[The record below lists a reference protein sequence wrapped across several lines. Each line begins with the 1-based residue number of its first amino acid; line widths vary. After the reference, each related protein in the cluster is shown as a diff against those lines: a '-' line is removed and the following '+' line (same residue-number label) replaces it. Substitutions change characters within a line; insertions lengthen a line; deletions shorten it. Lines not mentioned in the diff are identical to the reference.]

1 MSTAQCTPC
10 DREAFNCHTP
20 KSLLPLPRT
29 LSPTP
34 FHIIYYRKLLKTKIT
49 LSQRLDTIY
58 WWRNEEC
65 YAMECNIAGCK
76 GVMYIQANLQ
86 LGSMEHLDKCKHQAG
101 LHFNTY
107 HGNTKPDDQRHPSI
121 VKTLGTAQHVESVMI
136 ATPLMTFFDGL
147 GLPKNSSILD
157 VRVPTSLSLYKAI
170 VDTNVNH
177 EVVLK
182 EQLTPIFSFHV
193 DFNTVNPQS
202 DANPMY
208 ERIRKCMSGNVDI
221 KMYFLLCHV
230 TNRWRLIVPALKVD
244 VKQAIMMSNM
254 LSVSSLN
261 VVIED
266 SNYVKPLTILL
277 NPSECLCFLNGIPFA
292 SDELMGDKVQFL
304 HEVCVR
310 SPSASSTFSPC
321 EGFPYGAKRYAK
333 EAKNI
338 VSTTIHQ
345 NSIRLVWSI
354 LMNGLNSFEM
364 DTNVLCNTP
373 QSFRIVQRT
382 QSITN
387 LGGDYEAFCYDAEG
401 LGWYDSVCPFQKV
414 DHEDGKVFMKVRVES
429 KVNFPIKVTSQLH
442 CSVCQRST
450 NTLSCGDGE
459 MSHGISL
466 RNPDHIQRNE
476 QPGKFKVE
484 DAAKK
489 RIVESYIQNQFYGK
503 YKKVSVKSIY
513 TDKTGSKYY
522 IYVEGGGSGYCLFI
536 RSEHKHSRVWFY
548 LDKAG
553 ISQKCFGLCKREGKD
568 FQSNPKQLSDNDYAF
583 FFENKPLPSEASDSS
598 SYADKLY
605 MELLS
610 SGVPPPKRF
619 KK

>member
-1 MSTAQCTPC
+1 MARQG
-10 DREAFNCHTP
+10 
-20 KSLLPLPRT
+20 
-29 LSPTP
+29 
-34 FHIIYYRKLLKTKIT
+34 IIFSKPPVL
-49 LSQRLDTIY
+49 
-58 WWRNEEC
+58 NEELLSDQPFSFTGYSKC
-65 YAMECNIAGCK
+65 
-76 GVMYIQANLQ
+76 
-86 LGSMEHLDKCKHQAG
+86 LGSRVRIDIDLSTKYEQKKNSDRTHVYRAACSNCFAPLYIRVENELGSVQSAKDCEIQWNNHKER
-101 LHFNTY
+101 Y
-107 HGNTKPDDQRHPSI
+107 HGHRGPPSTQNK
-121 VKTLGTAQHVESVMI
+121 VLTMVASLGTSNPAPT
-136 ATPLMTFFDGL
+136 AATDTPLQTCMNAI
-147 GLPKNSSILD
+147 PSCNKNTSVINDLI
-157 VRVPTSLSLYKAI
+157 PTGVLYQAI
-170 VDTNVNH
+170 ADTEDQGVQ
-177 EVVLK
+177 VTLK

-193 DFNTVNPQS
+193 EFNTVNPQS
-202 DANPMY
+202 DSNPMY
-208 ERIRKCMSGNVDI
+208 ELIRKCMSGNVDI

-266 SNYVKPLTILL
+266 SNYVKPLKILL
-277 NPSECLCFLNGIPFA
+277 NPSECLCFHNGIPFA
-292 SDELMGDKVQFL
+292 SDELMGDKVQL
-304 HEVCVR
+304 LNEVCVR
-310 SPSASSTFSPC
+310 SPSASSTFSPSQ
-321 EGFPYGAKRYAK
+321 GFPYGAQRYAK
-333 EAKNI
+333 QAKNI

-345 NSIRLVWSI
+345 NSIRLVCSF
-354 LMNGLNSFEM
+354 LMNVLNSFDM

-401 LGWYDSVCPFQKV
+401 FGWYDSFCPFRKV

-429 KVNFPIKVTSQLH
+429 KVNIPVTIVAFLH

-450 NTLSCGDGE
+450 HTLSCGDGE
-459 MSHGISL
+459 MNHGISL

-489 RIVESYIQNQFYGK
+489 RIVENYIQTRFHDK
-503 YKKVSVKSIY
+503 YKNVSVKSIY

-522 IYVEGGGSGYCLFI
+522 IYVEGEGSGYCQQI
-536 RSEHKHSRVWFY
+536 RSEHKYSRVWFY

-553 ISQKCFGLCKREGKD
+553 ISQKCFGICKREGKD
-568 FQSNPKQLSDNDYAF
+568 FQSKPKQLSDNEYGF
-583 FFENKPLPSEASDSS
+583 FFENKPLPSEASNSS

-605 MELLS
+605 MELKN
-610 SGVPPPKRF
+610 SGAPPPKHF